1 MKTKIQEVFSSSAK
15 GMKRS
20 AIREVL
26 KLTQREDIISFAGGL
41 PAPESFP
48 IEDIKR
54 IAVKVLDRDQSKALQ
69 YGATEGENEL
79 RQILVDR
86 YKKQGVELELENLV
100 MLTSS
105 QQGLSLLG
113 KVFLDPQDIVICGL
127 PSYLGGISAFSTYG
141 AKLHGIPFDDKG
153 MRSDFLEKEL
163 QSLKEKGKKPKF
175 IYLVPDFQNPA
186 GITMPESRRKEIIA
200 LAHKYEVLIVEDSP
214 YRELRYEGEEQRM
227 IYDLDKE
234 GQTITLGTFSK
245 TFVPGFRLG
254 WVMADPIIIDKFV
267 MSKQS
272 ADLCTSAFLQKITIE
287 YIKEGL
293 YDKNI
298 KTIIDNYREKRN
310 IMLDAFEK
318 YMPEGVS
325 WTKPEGGL
333 FLFLNLPEHMDAEQL
348 FVKAIEEK
356 VAFVIGSAFHCDG
369 SGKNTMR
376 LNFSHASKQMNL
388 EGVKRL
394 AKVIKEEI

>member
-1 MKTKIQEVFSSSAK
+1 MKINIHEDFSLSAQ

-86 YKKQGVELELENLV
+86 YKKQGVNLELDNLV

-113 KVFLDPQDIVICGL
+113 KVFLNPDDIVICGL
-127 PSYLGGISAFSTYG
+127 PSYLGGISAFATYG

-186 GITMPESRRKEIIA
+186 GITMPESRRIEIIQ

-227 IYDLDKE
+227 IYELDKE

-254 WVMADPIIIDKFV
+254 WVMAAPIIIDKFV

-318 YMPEGVS
+318 HMPEGVS

-376 LNFSHASKQMNL
+376 LNFSYASKEMNL

>member
-1 MKTKIQEVFSSSAK
+1 MKTKIQEDFSSSAK

-113 KVFLDPQDIVICGL
+113 KVFLDPEDIVICGL

-141 AKLHGIPFDDKG
+141 AKLQGIPLDDKG

-163 QSLKEKGKKPKF
+163 QKLKDNGKKPKF

-186 GITMPESRRKEIIA
+186 GITMPESRRIEIIQ
-200 LAHKYEVLIVEDSP
+200 LAHKYGVLIVEDSP

-227 IYDLDKE
+227 IYELDKE

-254 WVMADPIIIDKFV
+254 WVMADPSIIDKFV

-272 ADLCTSAFLQKITIE
+272 ADLCTSAFLQRITIE
-287 YIKEGL
+287 Y
-293 YDKNI
+293 
-298 KTIIDNYREKRN
+298 
-310 IMLDAFEK
+310 
-318 YMPEGVS
+318 
-325 WTKPEGGL
+325 
-333 FLFLNLPEHMDAEQL
+333 
-348 FVKAIEEK
+348 
-356 VAFVIGSAFHCDG
+356 
-369 SGKNTMR
+369 
-376 LNFSHASKQMNL
+376 
-388 EGVKRL
+388 
-394 AKVIKEEI
+394 